1 MENSFTNKGN
11 QEDLYDSNWQL
22 INISNVDD
30 KIIKRL
36 LSKLNFGISDDFFLS
51 FESLVKIG
59 EKARKE
65 IVSFMKSND
74 LDPFINE
81 ILTFLLKLISEE
93 DVQKPL
99 LIRLFNPDF
108 IMRAKTIMEIDE
120 RGKEEYFKYVIPLID
135 DPDDSVRWAVIQLL
149 ISHNLIQKNPI
160 VEEHLREHMRSE
172 KNKVIKEKIREL
184 VQ

>member
-36 LSKLNFGISDDFFLS
+36 LNKLSFGISDDFFLS

-59 EKARKE
+59 ERAQKE
-65 IVSFMKSND
+65 IVSYMKSND

-81 ILTFLLKLISEE
+81 ILIFLLNLNNEE
-93 DVQKPL
+93 EVQKPL

-108 IMRAKTIMEIDE
+108 IMRAKTIMEIDD
-120 RGKEEYFKYVIPLID
+120 RGKEDYFKYVIPLID

-149 ISHNLIQKNPI
+149 TSHNLIQKNPV
-160 VEEHLREHMRSE
+160 VEEHLREHMESE
-172 KNKVIKEKIREL
+172 KNEVIKEKIKEL

>member
-36 LSKLNFGISDDFFLS
+36 LNKLNFGICDDFFLS

-59 EKARKE
+59 EKAQKE

-81 ILTFLLKLISEE
+81 ILIFLLNLINEE
-93 DVQKPL
+93 KVQKPL

-108 IMRAKTIMEIDE
+108 ITRAKTIMEIDE
-120 RGKEEYFKYVIPLID
+120 RGKEDYFKYIIPLIE

-160 VEEHLREHMRSE
+160 VEEHLREHMKSE
-172 KNKVIKEKIREL
+172 KNEVIKEKIREL